1 MLDWNLMRR
10 VLILGLASSLIAG
23 GLVPLSACA
32 LLSSQ
37 PGECKQAMTESP
49 CDQMDS
55 HNGETQISRASDK
68 SCCVISQAPAPELQY
83 KAAEAGPAAT
93 ITVSEIMLVVPSLA
107 PTPTFPIVEDSSPP
121 SVQSLFC
128 TFLI

>member
-1 MLDWNLMRR
+1 MRR
-10 VLILGLASSLIAG
+10 VLILGLALSLIAA

-32 LLSSQ
+32 LFSSQ
-37 PGECKQAMTESP
+37 LGECKQAMIESP
-49 CDQMDS
+49 CDQMGS
-55 HNGETQISRASDK
+55 HNGETQVSGSSDK

-93 ITVSEIMLVVPSLA
+93 VTVSQIMLMVPSLG
-107 PTPTFPIVEDSSPP
+107 PSPTFPIVEDSSPP